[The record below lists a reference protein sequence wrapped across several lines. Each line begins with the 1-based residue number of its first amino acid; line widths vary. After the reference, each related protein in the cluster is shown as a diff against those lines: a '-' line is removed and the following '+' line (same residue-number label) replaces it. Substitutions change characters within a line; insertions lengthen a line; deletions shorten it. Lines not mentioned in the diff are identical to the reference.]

1 MATNPLPVFFP
12 GEFHGQRSMAG
23 YSPWGPKELDKT
35 ERIHTQSDC
44 LLLKIR
50 GCFVHIRPSFHPIR
64 YPVPMEAGG
73 PQRGDQ
79 GQFLGEEPA
88 GDGRGRTDFLA
99 DTICCPRSVSFF
111 GFQLLQTGAFL

>member
-1 MATNPLPVFFP
+1 MASNPLPVFLP

-35 ERIHTQSDC
+35 KRIHTQSDC

-50 GCFVHIRPSFHPIR
+50 GCFVHIRPSFH
-64 YPVPMEAGG
+64 